1 MAKVSK
7 EKHKAHIKKLRD
19 DVEAEL
25 GKYRD
30 GGPAVVV
37 TRSEW
42 DGLTKTL
49 DNATDEELGAISS
62 IVIHVQ

>member
-1 MAKVSK
+1 MPKASK
-7 EKHKAHIKKLRD
+7 EKHKAHIKKIRA

-25 GKYRD
+25 GAYAD

-37 TRSEW
+37 ARSEW

-49 DNATDEELGAISS
+49 DNATDDELGAISS